1 VVRGRQ
7 PFSVDDAKIPIDRI
21 RLIGNLLEILNWLL
35 RLIKRKSVKLYVSP
49 QEKDLTKSF
58 SHWIIAKEA
67 IFNGLM
73 ARLGLGEEIMVL
85 ARKKILA

>member
-1 VVRGRQ
+1 M
-7 PFSVDDAKIPIDRI
+7 
-21 RLIGNLLEILNWLL
+21 LNLLLGLL
-35 RLIKRKSVKLYVSP
+35 KQKPVKFYVSP
-49 QEKDLTKSF
+49 QETDRRRL
-58 SHWIIAKEA
+58 SHWIISKEA